1 MYICASRCGTAPDE
15 GGGVQDFDAFVR
27 AAWQPLLRSAVL
39 LCGERHAAEDLVQE
53 TLVRLA
59 QRWPRLVRGGAD
71 PMPYARTV
79 LYRLWVDTWRR
90 RRTRPET
97 LVASAGDDPGAG
109 RQLPLRHD
117 ALAVAVDRVAL
128 ARALDRLTARQRAVL
143 VLRYLE
149 DRTEVETARV
159 LGCSPNTVKSQARH
173 ALARMRE
180 LAPDVVAEFA
190 AAGKET
196 S

>member
-1 MYICASRCGTAPDE
+1 M
-15 GGGVQDFDAFVR
+15 QDFEAFVR

-39 LCGERHAAEDLVQE
+39 LCGEPHAAEDLVQE
-53 TLVRLA
+53 VLVRIA

-71 PMPYARTV
+71 PVPYARTV

-97 LVASAGDDPGAG
+97 LVSSLEQEPRERPGRSDDAAGTS
-109 RQLPLRHD
+109 
-117 ALAVAVDRVAL
+117 VDRIAL
-128 ARALDRLTARQRAVL
+128 ARALNQLTARQRAVL

-149 DRTEVETARV
+149 DRTEVEAARV

-190 AAGKET
+190 PVGTET
-196 S
+196 P

>member
-1 MYICASRCGTAPDE
+1 M
-15 GGGVQDFDAFVR
+15 QDFDAFVR
-27 AAWQPLLRSAVL
+27 AAWRPLLRSAVL

-53 TLVRLA
+53 TLVRIA
-59 QRWPRLVRGGAD
+59 QRWPRLVRGGED

-79 LYRLWVDTWRR
+79 LYRLWVDSWRR

-97 LVASAGDDPGAG
+97 LVGAAGQDWGASDRRPSDREDASGAS
-109 RQLPLRHD
+109 
-117 ALAVAVDRVAL
+117 VDRIAL
-128 ARALDRLTARQRAVL
+128 ARALDQLTARQRAVL

-190 AAGKET
+190 PAGTEP

>member
-1 MYICASRCGTAPDE
+1 M
-15 GGGVQDFDAFVR
+15 QDFEAFVR
-27 AAWQPLLRSAVL
+27 AAWHPLLRSAVL
-39 LCGERHAAEDLVQE
+39 LCGERHGAEDLVQE
-53 TLVRLA
+53 TLVRVA

-79 LYRLWVDTWRR
+79 LYRLWVDIWRR

-97 LVASAGDDPGAG
+97 LVEAPGEQRGGVGVDGAAAS
-109 RQLPLRHD
+109 
-117 ALAVAVDRVAL
+117 VDRVAL
-128 ARALDRLTARQRAVL
+128 ARALDQLTARQRAVL

-159 LGCSPNTVKSQARH
+159 MGCSPNTVKSQARH

-190 AAGKET
+190 PAGTEAP
-196 S
+196 